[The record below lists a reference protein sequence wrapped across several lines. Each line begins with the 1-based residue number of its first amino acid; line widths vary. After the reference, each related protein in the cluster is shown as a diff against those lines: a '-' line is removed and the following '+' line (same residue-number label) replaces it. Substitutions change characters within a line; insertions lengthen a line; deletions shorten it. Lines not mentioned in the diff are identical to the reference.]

1 MRGAA
6 AKTKYAVEDLI
17 EAVCQ
22 SCTQNPCSGA
32 GKHARAQALYDAK
45 LLCMFF
51 PVCVC
56 MCACVRTR
64 MQAEQQRATDE
75 VKGKKAEAAERQLA
89 NTLQELEVRGGF
101 GVRKH
106 ARC

>member
-1 MRGAA
+1 
-6 AKTKYAVEDLI
+6 
-17 EAVCQ
+17 
-22 SCTQNPCSGA
+22 
-32 GKHARAQALYDAK
+32 
-45 LLCMFF
+45 
-51 PVCVC
+51 